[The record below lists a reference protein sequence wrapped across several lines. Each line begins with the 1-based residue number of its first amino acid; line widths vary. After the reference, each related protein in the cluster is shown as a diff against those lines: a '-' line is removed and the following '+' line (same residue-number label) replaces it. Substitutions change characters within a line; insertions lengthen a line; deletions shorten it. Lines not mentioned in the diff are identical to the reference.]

1 MGVNIEHKFNDKFII
16 GGSLINMRE
25 RPYTQKANYGQEP
38 VNNTIFGFGGTY
50 STELPFLT
58 RLLNKV
64 PSLQSDVPSNISVR
78 GEVAFLRPSAPKSTV
93 FRWRIYRLSRRL
105 RGSSDYCRY
114 TRLQSLVNGQYSVAF
129 WSGSLP

>member
-1 MGVNIEHKFNDKFII
+1 MIKFII

-78 GEVAFLRPSAPKSTV
+78 GEVAFLRPVLLRVPISMENLPLILTTS
-93 FRWRIYRLSRRL
+93 RELRLL
-105 RGSSDYCRY
+105 
-114 TRLQSLVNGQYSVAF
+114 
-129 WSGSLP
+129 